1 MRIFDTRG
9 RGVIS
14 LSDFQE
20 IAQDLL
26 APCSNPYLLNSQT
39 YQIFKR
45 FDKDC
50 DGYLNL
56 NEFSDFI
63 LPIIDERAADDI
75 ANRSD
80 QRVSQ
85 DAVELLKRLIKT
97 QITVNGS
104 HEFLRGRLRKSLEK
118 QYLTLN
124 DAFKS
129 IDMLDRG
136 FLNMFDIQDMLSEFK
151 QGGHPS
157 EIAQIADL
165 LVTLYD
171 RQSTNGSSAR
181 GISHWQF
188 IEMLTP

>member
-1 MRIFDTRG
+1 MKKEFLYCSEFSIMAVMKIFDARG
-9 RGVIS
+9 RGVVS

-50 DGYLNL
+50 DGYLNF

-63 LPIIDERAADDI
+63 LPIIDDRAADDI
-75 ANRSD
+75 ANRCD

-97 QITVNGS
+97 QITINGS

-129 IDMLDRG
+129 IDILDRG
-136 FLNMFDIQDMLSEFK
+136 FLSMFDI
-151 QGGHPS
+151 
-157 EIAQIADL
+157 
-165 LVTLYD
+165 
-171 RQSTNGSSAR
+171 
-181 GISHWQF
+181 
-188 IEMLTP
+188 